1 MQTNWESLR
10 DAVTVLAG
18 AGPVKQRLLDAYQ
31 RHLRNLDPAGLPR
44 ELRGTYTSLLDA
56 LQSAQRAG
64 SLDAIAASVRKMS
77 DMDAARHAQA
87 IVQLFAGLNEPHGQ
101 ARPASPLRAVPDDDD
116 IPAFLNRA

>member
-1 MQTNWESLR
+1 MQTDWERLR

-31 RHLRNLDPAGLPR
+31 RHLRDLDPGGLPH
-44 ELRGTYTSLLDA
+44 ELRGTYASLLDA
-56 LQSAQRAG
+56 LQSARRAG
-64 SLDAIAASVRKMS
+64 SLDTIAASVRKMS

-87 IVQLFAGLNEPHGQ
+87 IVQLFAGLHEPHGH
-101 ARPASPLRAVPDDDD
+101 ARPAAPLRAVPDDDE